1 MCAYHDDWEIVY
13 TIKEDDKTIVVFFF
27 DQYKGNRYANVRKC
41 IESPTFKGPTKK
53 GLKFKEDLITPI
65 LSGLRE
71 LRQTD
76 LQDGLEI
83 VNIRKSSSID
93 IIVNVV
99 KNDNGHFG
107 IDIREFSTSGNYVG
121 PKKNGIRVGY
131 EHVSKLIEGFEL
143 LRDGT

>member
-27 DQYKGNRYANVRKC
+27 DQYKGDRYANVRKC
-41 IESPTFKGPTKK
+41 IESLTFKGPTRK
-53 GLKFKEDLITPI
+53 GLKFKEELITPI

-71 LRQTD
+71 LRQTE

-83 VNIRKSSSID
+83 VNIEKNSKTD

-99 KNDNGHFG
+99 KSDTGHFS
-107 IDIREFSTSGNYVG
+107 IDIREFSTTGNYIG
-121 PKKNGIRVGY
+121 PKKSGIRVGY
-131 EHVSKLIEGFEL
+131 EYVSNLIEGFEL
-143 LRDGT
+143 LSDGT